1 MPLESKRNIGR
12 RNYSKYTGTLLFIA
26 RRINRARIAQFVK
39 RLAQDERSGDRIT
52 AGKRLSSHVPTG
64 PGVHPASYTMG
75 TGSFTVVNRP
85 GRGFDYPPHL
95 ATRLRKE

>member
-1 MPLESKRNIGR
+1 
-12 RNYSKYTGTLLFIA
+12 
-26 RRINRARIAQFVK
+26 
-39 RLAQDERSGDRIT
+39 
-52 AGKRLSSHVPTG
+52 
-64 PGVHPASYTMG
+64 MG